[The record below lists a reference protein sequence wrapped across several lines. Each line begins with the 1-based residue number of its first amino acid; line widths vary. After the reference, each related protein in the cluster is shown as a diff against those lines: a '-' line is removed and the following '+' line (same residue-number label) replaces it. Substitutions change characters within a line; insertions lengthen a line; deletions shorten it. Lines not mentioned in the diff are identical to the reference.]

1 MSSLADR
8 LWSQVEAYV
17 AAEHLELDDLEVLGS
32 EGSGRIVRVTLDGE
46 SLEVGRIADLSRGLS
61 RMFDEIDP
69 FEGSYTLEV
78 SSPGLERKLRR
89 PRHYEKSIGSEIKV
103 KTFAPVDGER
113 THSGVLTQSDDSS
126 FTLEVDGED
135 RQIGYD
141 AVASARTVFV
151 WKKAARPGTRS

>member
-1 MSSLADR
+1 MGSMADR
-8 LWSQVEAYV
+8 LWSQVESYV
-17 AAEHLELDDLEVLGS
+17 AAEHLELDDLEILG

-46 SLEVGRIADLSRGLS
+46 SLEVSRIADLSRGLS

-103 KTFAPVDGER
+103 KTFAPIKGER
-113 THSGVLTQSDDSS
+113 THTGVLTQADGSS
-126 FTLEVDGED
+126 FTLDVDGD
-135 RQIGYD
+135 HRQIGYD
-141 AVASARTVFV
+141 AVASARTVFE
-151 WKKAARPGTRS
+151 WKKAARPGSRS